1 MTLDRHSQNAV
12 TDMKAALSAEPIPH
26 IDLFAAHRKKR
37 RIRLVA
43 ASAGLAILVAVA
55 LSADVAEL
63 LTPADSSGSSVP
75 PAQIEPSGV
84 TPTTTT
90 SALDGPEV
98 LLRSGV
104 PISLFDPPATF
115 PEGTAFHIVHGYGSQ
130 GASDTSVSGMSA
142 YRFELYVDD
151 VLVFGAREAILDGD
165 TWKMI
170 QWVSDFPDGL
180 DVGVHTLRGVWL
192 SPDSPNLSK
201 EHSIYF
207 VE

>member
-1 MTLDRHSQNAV
+1 MTLGRHSQNAV

-26 IDLFAAHRKKR
+26 IDLDAAHRKQR

-55 LSADVAEL
+55 LVADVAEL
-63 LTPADSSGSSVP
+63 LTPAESRVSNVP
-75 PAQIEPSGV
+75 PAQVEPSGL
-84 TPTTTT
+84 TPPTTA
-90 SALDGPEV
+90 ALDGPV
-98 LLRSGV
+98 VVLRSGV
-104 PISLFDPPATF
+104 PISLFYPPATF

-165 TWKMI
+165 TWEKI
-170 QWVSDFPDGL
+170 DWVSDFPDGL
-180 DVGVHTLRGVWL
+180 EVGVHTFRGVWL
-192 SPDSPNLSK
+192 SPDSPDLTK

>member
-26 IDLFAAHRKKR
+26 IDIDAAHRKKHR
-37 RIRLVA
+37 VRLVA
-43 ASAGLAILVAVA
+43 ASAGLAILVAVT
-55 LSADVAEL
+55 LVADVAEL
-63 LTPADSSGSSVP
+63 FTPAETRVSNAPPAAVDPSGLTP
-75 PAQIEPSGV
+75 
-84 TPTTTT
+84 PTTTA
-90 SALDGPEV
+90 ALDDPV
-98 LLRSGV
+98 VVLRSGV

-165 TWKMI
+165 TWEKI
-170 QWVSDFPDGL
+170 EWVSDFPDGL
-180 DVGVHTLRGVWL
+180 DVGVHTFRGVWL
-192 SPDSPNLSK
+192 SPDSPDLTK